1 MKNLDCGCVHQKDKM
16 INKLRRQ
23 WSEPA
28 IRPLPIVRTGDSS
41 GDDESEY
48 GQLDY
53 NEDVY
58 YGWNDFQGVR
68 YPAPAQV
75 RRPNPRS
82 KRRPGDKLHLAV
94 WDDDPAKLQKLV
106 NSQGT
111 TNPHDH
117 FYVTFSRPQCVNSRQ
132 LFC

>member
-1 MKNLDCGCVHQKDKM
+1 M

-68 YPAPAQV
+68 YSAPAQV

-111 TNPHDH
+111 TNPHDQ